1 VVVKIGGRALETPG
15 AAADLAREI
24 AALPTP
30 CVIVHGGGSE
40 VSAWSE
46 KLGLTPRFHQGLR
59 VTDAASLE
67 VAVAVLAG
75 LANKRLVA
83 TLRAAGANAVGIA
96 GVDGGVLAVAP
107 HPEAETLGAV
117 GAVANVDTALLETL
131 LEAGAVPVLASIGAS
146 GGELLNL
153 NADDVAAALAPAL
166 GARALV
172 LISDTPGLKLD
183 GAIVPALDRDGLDQ
197 AIAHPDVQ
205 GGMQPKL
212 SAAREALQSGV
223 PQVVIG
229 AWDGPGA
236 LARLLAGE
244 GSGTTFTR
252 ASAREVTHG

>member
-1 VVVKIGGRALETPG
+1 MVKIGGRALEAPG
-15 AAADLAREI
+15 APADLAREI
-24 AALPTP
+24 AALGSP

-46 KLGLTPRFHQGLR
+46 KLGLAPRFHRGLR
-59 VTDAASLE
+59 VTDAPALE

-83 TLRAAGANAVGIA
+83 TLRAAGVNAVGLSGA
-96 GVDGGVLAVAP
+96 DGVLEVTL

-117 GAVANVDTALLETL
+117 GAVSAVHADLLRTL
-131 LEAGAVPVLASIGAS
+131 IGAGAVPVLASIGARD
-146 GGELLNL
+146 GALLNL
-153 NADDVAAALAPAL
+153 NADDAAAAVAPAL
-166 GARALV
+166 GARAL
-172 LISDTPGLKLD
+172 LLLSDTPGLKLD
-183 GAIVPALDRDGLDQ
+183 GAFVPALDGEGLDQ
-197 AIAHPDVQ
+197 ALAHPDVR

-212 SAAREALQSGV
+212 AAAREALAAGV

-229 AWDGPGA
+229 AWDGEGS
-236 LARLLAGE
+236 LARLLDGE